1 MKFRTEKGAGRF
13 LVNAI
18 RQMVYAKR
26 YVVRPVACKVGASS
40 TILSAGS
47 MFVED
52 MIGFTAKLESLH
64 YVCDNIQQNAD
75 CVFKVD
81 IVCRDVMYVK
91 DLERGGIRVF
101 DRDRLNDV
109 LLHTVSKTG
118 AEFCVSI
125 IFRNAQGGQNQL
137 DNEYAIMQEFEG
149 NEISSSYT
157 ILTSR
162 HSDVEKITT
171 KVSTETDHDIIEIS
185 VSTYGNEPESKIIAE
200 ACGMISRLAGSLS

>member
-1 MKFRTEKGAGRF
+1 MKFHTEKGAGRF
-13 LVNAI
+13 LANAI
-18 RQMVYAKR
+18 RQMIYVKR
-26 YVVRPVACKVGASS
+26 YVVRPVACKIGASS

-64 YVCDNIQQNAD
+64 YGYDNIPRNTD

-81 IVCRDVMYVK
+81 ITCCDMMYVK
-91 DLERGGIRVF
+91 DLEQGGIKVF
-101 DRDRLNDV
+101 DKDRLNDV
-109 LLHTVSKTG
+109 LLHTVSKPGT
-118 AEFCVSI
+118 EFCVSI

-137 DNEYAIMQEFEG
+137 DNEYAIMQEFGGKET
-149 NEISSSYT
+149 SSSYT

-185 VSTYGNEPESKIIAE
+185 VSTYGNEPESEVIAE
-200 ACGMISRLAGSLS
+200 ACEVISRLVGSLS